1 MDKTRQ
7 YLSNPLIVFIVCL
20 VIGLIVGVFVLGY
33 GVWPVQWTNSAAFNL
48 RPDLQE
54 DWLRAAIDSYAVNQD
69 ASLATSRYN
78 DLGSDAPQVLAA
90 VQAEPGTQDPQA
102 ISAFGAVVQAQAS
115 PPQTPPIPG
124 SRLVNTLIF
133 LLVLLIVIGVVVWLV
148 LRMLRKSS
156 APEEPEPVAE
166 MFTSED
172 RMAEQATLED
182 RTVEDDTLEPLA
194 EEEPSLAPAVAAWA
208 VAESLD
214 EEPDAESDLEALA
227 ASETADEIVEPE
239 LTDEVSTPSQQE
251 ELAKFYYDLAYIE
264 GVGPVYAEKLKAI
277 GIDTPRALLERG
289 ASSRGRMD
297 IAAASG
303 ISDKLVLKWV
313 NHVDLFRIKG
323 VGSEYADLLEA
334 AGVDTVIELAT
345 RNPANLY
352 QRLVSTNMEK
362 RLVRKVPFPSQVE
375 SWIEQAKTLPRI
387 ITY

>member
-7 YLSNPLIVFIVCL
+7 YLSNPLVVFIVCL

-33 GVWPVQWTNSAAFNL
+33 GLFPVQWTNSAAFNL
-48 RPDLQE
+48 RADLQE

-78 DLGSDAPQVLAA
+78 DLGTDAPQVLAA
-90 VQAEPGTQDPQA
+90 IQADPGTQDPQA
-102 ISAFGAVVQAQAS
+102 ISAFSAIVQAQAS

-133 LLVLLIVIGVVVWLV
+133 LLVLLIVIGVVAWLV

-172 RMAEQATLED
+172 RMAEEL
-182 RTVEDDTLEPLA
+182 TLEPLA

-208 VAESLD
+208 VAEALD
-214 EEPDAESDLEALA
+214 EEPGVESDLEPLA
-227 ASETADEIVEPE
+227 TSEIADELVEPE
-239 LTDEVSTPSQQE
+239 ITDEASTPSQQE

-313 NHVDLFRIKG
+313 NHVDLFRVKG

-375 SWIEQAKTLPRI
+375 SWIEQAKSLPRI

>member
-7 YLSNPLIVFIVCL
+7 YLSNPLVVFIICL
-20 VIGLIVGVFVLGY
+20 VIGLIVGIFILGY
-33 GVWPVQWTNSAAFNL
+33 GLFPVQWTNSGAFNL
-48 RPDLQE
+48 RSDLQE

-69 ASLATSRYN
+69 ANLATSRYN

-90 VQAEPGTQDPQA
+90 VQADPGTQDPQA

-124 SRLVNTLIF
+124 ARLVNTIIF
-133 LLVLLIVIGVVVWLV
+133 ILVLLIVIGVVAWLV
-148 LRMLRKSS
+148 LRMLRKSG

-166 MFTSED
+166 MFTSDD
-172 RMAEQATLED
+172 RMEEEVTFE
-182 RTVEDDTLEPLA
+182 TLA
-194 EEEPSLAPAVAAWA
+194 EEQPSLAPAAAAWA
-208 VAESLD
+208 VAETMD
-214 EEPDAESDLEALA
+214 EEPGAEADMEPLV
-227 ASETADEIVEPE
+227 ASEIADEIVEPE
-239 LTDEVSTPSQQE
+239 TTEEASTPSQQE

-289 ASSRGRMD
+289 ASARGRVD

>member
-7 YLSNPLIVFIVCL
+7 YLSNPLVVFIVCL
-20 VIGLIVGVFVLGY
+20 IIGLIVGVFVLGY
-33 GVWPVQWTNSAAFNL
+33 WLFPVQWTNSAAFNL

-54 DWLRAAIDSYAVNQD
+54 DWLRAAIDSYVANQD

-78 DLGSDAPQVLAA
+78 DLGSNAPQILAA
-90 VQAEPGTQDPQA
+90 IQADPGTQDPQA
-102 ISAFGAVVQAQAS
+102 ISAFAALVQAQPY

-124 SRLVNTLIF
+124 SRLVNTIIF
-133 LLVLLIVIGVVVWLV
+133 LLVLLLVILVVGWLV
-148 LRMLRKSS
+148 LRMLRKP
-156 APEEPEPVAE
+156 ATPEEPEPVAD
-166 MFTSED
+166 MFTSQE
-172 RMAEQATLED
+172 RMPEE
-182 RTVEDDTLEPLA
+182 VTLEPLT
-194 EEEPSLAPAVAAWA
+194 EEEPSLAPAAAAWA

-214 EEPDAESDLEALA
+214 NEPVDESVEKVELEPLPDAEVAE
-227 ASETADEIVEPE
+227 EILEPE
-239 LTDEVSTPSQQE
+239 LTEEASTPSQQE

-289 ASSRGRMD
+289 ASAPGRIE
-297 IAAASG
+297 IASASG

-313 NHVDLFRIKG
+313 NHVDLFRVKG

-334 AGVDTVIELAT
+334 AGVDTVVELAT

-375 SWIEQAKTLPRI
+375 NWIEQAKTLPRI

>member
-7 YLSNPLIVFIVCL
+7 YLSNPLVVFIVCL
-20 VIGLIVGVFVLGY
+20 VIGLIVGVFALGY
-33 GVWPVQWTNSAAFNL
+33 GLWPVQWTNSAAFNL

-78 DLGSDAPQVLAA
+78 DLGSDAPQVLVA
-90 VQAEPGTQDPQA
+90 VQAEPGTQDLQA

-115 PPQTPPIPG
+115 PPQTPPVPG
-124 SRLVNTLIF
+124 SRLVNTIIF
-133 LLVLLIVIGVVVWLV
+133 LLVLLIVICVVAWLV

-166 MFTSED
+166 MFTSQD
-172 RMAEQATLED
+172 RMADE
-182 RTVEDDTLEPLA
+182 VTLEPLA

-214 EEPDAESDLEALA
+214 EEPGAESDMEPLV
-227 ASETADEIVEPE
+227 ASEISDEIVEPE
-239 LTDEVSTPSQQE
+239 LTDETSTPSQQE

-375 SWIEQAKTLPRI
+375 SWIEQAKSLPRI

>member
-7 YLSNPLIVFIVCL
+7 YLSNPLVVFIVCL

-33 GVWPVQWTNSAAFNL
+33 GLWPVQWTNSAAFNL

-78 DLGSDAPQVLAA
+78 DLGSDAPQVLATI
-90 VQAEPGTQDPQA
+90 QAEPGTQDPLA

-115 PPQTPPIPG
+115 PPQTPPVPG

-133 LLVLLIVIGVVVWLV
+133 LLVLLIVIGVVAWLV

-172 RMAEQATLED
+172 RMAEE
-182 RTVEDDTLEPLA
+182 VTLEPLD

-208 VAESLD
+208 VAESFD
-214 EEPDAESDLEALA
+214 EETGAESDLEPLA
-227 ASETADEIVEPE
+227 ASEVADEITEAD
-239 LTDEVSTPSQQE
+239 LTEEASTPSQQE

-264 GVGPVYAEKLKAI
+264 GVGPVYAEALKAI

-289 ASSRGRMD
+289 ASARGRVD

-334 AGVDTVIELAT
+334 AGVDTVVELAT

-375 SWIEQAKTLPRI
+375 NWIEQAKTLPRI